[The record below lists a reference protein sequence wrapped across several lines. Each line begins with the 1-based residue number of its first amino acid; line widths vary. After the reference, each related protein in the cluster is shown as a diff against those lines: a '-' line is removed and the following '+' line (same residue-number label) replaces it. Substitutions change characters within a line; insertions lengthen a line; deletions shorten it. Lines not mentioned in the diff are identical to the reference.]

1 MIEPISNSEN
11 LARLIFSPR
20 YCDDELSDFNNRFIS
35 LRNNE
40 EGISCCRFSLMT
52 EVDVNQRGRSLARK
66 DFYKG
71 YALAIVKDIIGID
84 KDIIFVVATSNDHA
98 EIRFIIDGIT
108 VRGNA
113 RYSRLQFIFDE
124 IRDLF
129 LKNVVKIR

>member
-1 MIEPISNSEN
+1 
-11 LARLIFSPR
+11 
-20 YCDDELSDFNNRFIS
+20 
-35 LRNNE
+35 
-40 EGISCCRFSLMT
+40 MT

-129 LKNVVKIR
+129 LKNVVKIG